1 MNHPPIISV
10 VLCTYNNADSLSISL
25 NQLISQR
32 EADGKIEIIVVNN
45 NASDHTADVCNAI
58 APSSKF
64 PFHYMFEARQGLSH
78 ARNTGVEK
86 ATGQYVLFT
95 DDDAELPND
104 WAAQYLKTIESKK
117 ADCLYSSIA
126 VIWDQPR
133 PWWYLDAYKSCFVEL
148 NYGLDILEITDIHHE
163 FFGKNF
169 CVKKD
174 LIIQQGGFDPALGR
188 NGSKLIAGEETLLYR
203 SLIHSNAR
211 VIYFPS
217 APVGHRLKPKEYTPE
232 HITKLFIDGA
242 YSSLH
247 IAKVSK
253 NKKIGG
259 RPLGLLLASAK
270 TLASA
275 FMAYCFSFASAKN
288 VRFYHK
294 LRIKKSLTTII
305 LWVKN

>member
-1 MNHPPIISV
+1 MNHSPIISI
-10 VLCTYNNADSLSISL
+10 VLCTYNNADSLRITL

-78 ARNTGVEK
+78 ARNTGVEN

-133 PWWYLDAYKSCFVEL
+133 PWWYLDAYKACFVEL

-203 SLIHSNAR
+203 SLIHNNAR

-259 RPLGLLLASAK
+259 RPLGLLLASTK
-270 TLASA
+270 TLINAVI
-275 FMAYCFSFASAKN
+275 AYFFSFASAKN
-288 VRFYHK
+288 IRFYHN
-294 LRIKKSLTTII
+294 LRIKKSLTTIT